1 MWHSFLKGAKNTEST
16 ESLKSMEKTA
26 GAENTEKTVTEDK
39 TERWRYPRFFGQN
52 DGERAFITG
61 EDAKH
66 ISAVL
71 RMKAGE
77 LVILCDNNGTDSLCR
92 ISLCQRDMVELE
104 VIDCKKNEAEPTV
117 EITLFQCLPKSDK
130 MDFIV
135 QKATELG
142 AVGVVPVLSKRCV
155 SRPDEKSALKKV
167 ERWQKIAEE
176 AAKQS
181 GRGRIPEI
189 FPLTDFRSAAGEY
202 KNKGTGILFYECGG
216 KKISQLI
223 TKETGKIGVFIGSE
237 GGFEPEEAAF
247 AEENGIVSATL
258 GKRILRCET
267 APVAALAV
275 LMNLTGNM

>member
-1 MWHSFLKGAKNTEST
+1 MGST
-16 ESLKSMEKTA
+16 DSLENKDTDSK
-26 GAENTEKTVTEDK
+26 AEQITVTEDK
-39 TERWRYPRFFGQN
+39 TERWRYPRFFGQS

-66 ISAVL
+66 LSTVL

-77 LVILCDNNGTDSLCR
+77 LVVLCDNNKTDSLCR
-92 ISLCQRDMVELE
+92 ICLCQKDMAELE
-104 VIDCKKNEAEPTV
+104 VLESRENDAEPSV

-142 AVGVVPVLSKRCV
+142 VVGIVPVLSKRCV
-155 SRPDEKSALKKV
+155 SRPDEKSVLKKTD
-167 ERWQKIAEE
+167 RWQKIAEE

-189 FPLTDFRSAAGEY
+189 HPLTDFRKAVKEY
-202 KNKGTGILFYECGG
+202 RGKGTGILFYECGG
-216 KKISQLI
+216 EKISRLI
-223 TKETGKIGVFIGSE
+223 TEKTAKIGIFIGSE

-247 AEENGIVSATL
+247 AEERGIALATL

-275 LMNLTGNM
+275 LMNLTGNI

>member
-1 MWHSFLKGAKNTEST
+1 MAST
-16 ESLKSMEKTA
+16 NGVGEEGLNNVQSA
-26 GAENTEKTVTEDK
+26 IAEDK
-39 TERWRYPRFFGQN
+39 NRRWRYPRFFGQS

-66 ISAVL
+66 LGAVL

-77 LVILCDNNGTDSLCR
+77 LVVLCDNNGTDSLCR
-92 ISLCQRDMVELE
+92 ICLCQKEMVELE
-104 VIDCKKNEAEPTV
+104 VLESRKNDAEPSV

-142 AVGVVPVLSKRCV
+142 VSAVVPVLSKRCV
-155 SRPDEKSALKKV
+155 SRPDEKSSVKKTD
-167 ERWQKIAEE
+167 RWQKIAEE

-181 GRGRIPEI
+181 GRGRIPQI
-189 FPLTDFRSAAGEY
+189 LPLTNFGKAVEEY
-202 KNKGTGILFYECGG
+202 SGKGTGILFYECGG
-216 KKISQLI
+216 KRVTELI
-223 TKETGKIGVFIGSE
+223 TEKTAKIGIFIGSE

-247 AEENGIVSATL
+247 AEERGIALATL

-275 LMNLTGNM
+275 LMNLTGNI